1 MSAISEQS
9 AWLLR
14 SRFSP
19 FPVSGELEL
28 EAGRISFTLDAAAA
42 EARLDWLEEELG
54 AGALKDRLEAGERV
68 VAFSHPLEDCT
79 ISWPLTGGAQMVVAA
94 PDRRWIISHD
104 PPHAGRIP
112 QALNLFSARRR
123 AREWKQALAEAGASY
138 RRYYSCQRKPVGDGA
153 GSSGL
158 SGRPSGT
165 LGSL

>member
-1 MSAISEQS
+1 VSAISEQS

-28 EAGRISFTLDAAAA
+28 AAGRISFTLDPAAA

-54 AGALKDRLEAGERV
+54 GGALKDRLEAGERV
-68 VAFSHPLEDCT
+68 VAFSHALEDCT

-112 QALNLFSARRR
+112 QALNLFSARRK
-123 AREWKQALAEAGASY
+123 AREWKQALAEAGA
-138 RRYYSCQRKPVGDGA
+138 G
-153 GSSGL
+153 
-158 SGRPSGT
+158 
-165 LGSL
+165 

>member
-1 MSAISEQS
+1 VSVNREQS

-28 EAGRISFTLDAAAA
+28 EEGRITFTLDAASA

-54 AGALKDRLEAGERV
+54 DALKDRLEAGERV
-68 VAFSHPLEDCT
+68 VAFSHALEDCT

-104 PPHAGRIP
+104 PPHAGKIP
-112 QALNLFSARRR
+112 QALNLFSARRK
-123 AREWKQALAEAGASY
+123 AREWKQALAEAGA
-138 RRYYSCQRKPVGDGA
+138 G
-153 GSSGL
+153 
-158 SGRPSGT
+158 
-165 LGSL
+165 